1 MGENGGKWICCSVY
15 FSEHYDIIKPFVA
28 IFFRS
33 NRILTGLIINL
44 RAMFVRLKPS
54 ILQLIYLCPF
64 SIQGDFKEK
73 KSSFFSILVSKK
85 SQMSHCEKN

>member
-15 FSEHYDIIKPFVA
+15 FSEHNDIIKPFVA
-28 IFFRS
+28 IFSRS

-54 ILQLIYLCPF
+54 ISQLIFLCPF
-64 SIQGDFKEK
+64 SIQDDFKEK
-73 KSSFFSILVSKK
+73 KSSFFFILVSKK